1 MSFDTNIKL
10 KSEILTELGY
20 SMDSSPII
28 ISRIEGYIKDGV
40 YKINDIAR
48 AEVDYDAD
56 RAARA
61 LLKSYCIYANGQ
73 ILNMWSENYL
83 TDINDLHHHY
93 RVKEFQ
99 ENAEC

>member
-1 MSFDTNIKL
+1 MSFVITEEL

-20 SMDSSPII
+20 SIDSSPVT
-28 ISRIEGYIKDGV
+28 ISRIESYITDGI
-40 YKINDIAR
+40 YKINNIAGT
-48 AEVDYDAD
+48 EIDYDAD

-83 TDINDLHHHY
+83 TDINDLHLHY

-99 ENAEC
+99 GNAEC